1 MIQHVI
7 LLKDSDFVKDVL
19 HAPNV
24 NNLLYFSVKIRL
36 GWILVLVMDAGL
48 GRIKSHQLWA
58 LKPAHIE

>member
-36 GWILVLVMDAGL
+36 G
-48 GRIKSHQLWA
+48 
-58 LKPAHIE
+58 